1 MRHAILIAGVLMA
14 ALLLGGCA
22 SEEGQATGKAVHTT
36 TDAPE
41 EAAAEA
47 VTHEIRLDGD
57 RFAPDTVTAEP
68 GQDVEL
74 QFLLDEPRHVSVY
87 GLGVT
92 EHVQHDTIT
101 LSNVAEGEYPVV
113 CLDCEEGATVTLVV
127 E

>member
-1 MRHAILIAGVLMA
+1 MA

-22 SEEGQATGKAVHTT
+22 PEGDQATGQAVQTT
-36 TDAPE
+36 AEVPGET
-41 EAAAEA
+41 AAET
-47 VTHEIRLDGD
+47 VTREIRLEGD

-74 QFLLDEPRHVSVY
+74 QFMLDEPRHVAVY

-101 LSNVAEGEYPVV
+101 LSDVGAGEYPVV
-113 CLDCEEGATVTLVV
+113 CLDCEEGATVMLVV